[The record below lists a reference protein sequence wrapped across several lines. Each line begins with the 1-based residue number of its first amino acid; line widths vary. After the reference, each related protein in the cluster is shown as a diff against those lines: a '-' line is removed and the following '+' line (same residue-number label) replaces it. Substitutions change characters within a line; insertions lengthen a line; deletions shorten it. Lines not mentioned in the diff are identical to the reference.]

1 MTIAPAGRSDGR
13 PAPTGSPPAHPSAS
27 APPAPGTAGLLAG
40 KRILVTGV
48 ITEASIGFAVA
59 RAAQLAGATVLIGGY
74 GRLGLVRRV
83 AARLPRPAPVLELD
97 VTDEDELS
105 RLAAR
110 VAHRVDGLDG
120 VVHSIAF
127 APPPCFDGFLRAG
140 WPDVATALQVSA
152 YSLASLIRAV
162 EPVLGRG
169 GSVVGLD
176 FDARVTWPDYD
187 WMGVAKA
194 ALESVARYAARELGP
209 AGIRVNLVAAGPIRS
224 MAARSIPGFDAIGAQ
239 WDRRAPLGWD
249 ASDAGPVAATV
260 CALLSDW
267 LPVTTGSVV
276 WADGGVHATG
286 Q

>member
-1 MTIAPAGRSDGR
+1 MTTAAADLLDRPHPAS
-13 PAPTGSPPAHPSAS
+13 AAGSPPAAPAGSAS
-27 APPAPGTAGLLAG
+27 PAGGLLAG
-40 KRILVTGV
+40 KRVLVTGV

-59 RAAQLAGATVLIGGY
+59 RTAQLQGATVLVGGY
-74 GRLGLVRRV
+74 GRMRLVERI

-97 VTDEDELS
+97 VTDESQLA
-105 RLAAR
+105 RLPDRIAD
-110 VAHRVDGLDG
+110 HVDGIDG

-127 APPPCFDGFLRAG
+127 APAPCFDGFLKAS

-152 YSLASLIRAV
+152 YSLASLTRAV
-162 EPVLGRG
+162 GPLLRRG

-176 FDARVTWPDYD
+176 FDARVSWPDYD

-194 ALESVARYAARELGP
+194 ALESVGRYAARELGP
-209 AGIRVNLVAAGPIRS
+209 AGIRVNLVASGPIRS
-224 MAARSIPGFDAIGAQ
+224 VAARSIPGFDALGAQ

-249 ASDAGPVAATV
+249 ETDATPVAATV